1 MKKLILATA
10 IILGLSGMATAEVS
24 NQELMDRINQLESKI
39 EELGNKNQSYGSTGK
54 IYSAEEMRVINQ
66 KHCDGHLDFYKNW
79 QKKLS
84 AVYSDEY
91 WRKEYE
97 KLSPAEKDMRERG
110 VLHGYDDWKAYSI
123 VSLKTYIYNQENAD
137 RYLKLRETMIQ
148 EGKCH

>member
-1 MKKLILATA
+1 MKKLLIATA

-24 NQELMDRINQLESKI
+24 NQQLMDRIDQLESKI
-39 EELGNKNQSYGSTGK
+39 EKLGNKNRSYGSTVK
-54 IYSAEEMRVINQ
+54 IRSAEEMRVINQ
-66 KHCDGHLDFYKNW
+66 KHCDRHLDFYKNW
-79 QKKLS
+79 QKRLD

-110 VLHGYDDWKAYSI
+110 VLHGYDEWKATSI
-123 VSLKTYIYNQENAD
+123 SGLKTYIYNQENAD
-137 RYLKLRETMIQ
+137 RYLKLREKMIQ